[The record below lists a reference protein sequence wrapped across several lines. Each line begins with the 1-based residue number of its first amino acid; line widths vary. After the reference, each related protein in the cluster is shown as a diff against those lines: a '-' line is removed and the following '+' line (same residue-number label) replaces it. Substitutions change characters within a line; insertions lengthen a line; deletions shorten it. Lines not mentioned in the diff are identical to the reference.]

1 MKVDIVA
8 WATLSPSEDPSR
20 VLLALRGILYPG
32 DRAETATEENRVV
45 LRASG
50 VSSLRKIK
58 EAAASRRVR
67 SVLKRLLLSQMG
79 KARFEL
85 LLNRQALTRG
95 IISFC
100 ETDSESPLGAVHLE
114 MITDDPRSLIGYL
127 APV

>member
-1 MKVDIVA
+1 MDIVA

>member
-1 MKVDIVA
+1 LKVDIVA

>member
-1 MKVDIVA
+1 VDIVA

>member
-1 MKVDIVA
+1 MDVVA

-32 DRAETATEENRVV
+32 DRAETVTEENRVV

-50 VSSLRKIK
+50 VSSLRKMK

-67 SVLKRLLLSQMG
+67 SVLKRLLLSQTG
-79 KARFEL
+79 KGRFDL

-114 MITDDPRSLIGYL
+114 MITDDPQSLIGYL